1 MRRIFTLFAV
11 LVAILVSSCAC
22 DDTGISTALNNLEK
36 RVAALEELCKE
47 TNTNLRS
54 LQKIVEA
61 ISGNEH
67 IKNIAPIHKEGSVV
81 GYTITFTSGDSVT
94 IYNDNKQDN
103 VAAVP
108 QIGVAQDNDGVYYW
122 TLDGEW
128 LLDANGHKIKAGG
141 EDGLTPKFKIENE
154 YWYVSYDNG
163 VNWDVWGKATAEG
176 NGCDC
181 QSIIQGVEYD
191 DEYVYITLADGTV
204 LALPLDAS
212 SETPEIP
219 DTPTVGIE
227 AVDLGLSVKWAGFNV
242 GANSPEEYGDYF
254 AWGETSPKDEYTEET
269 YQYVKFTEDAWG
281 DKTAEYTNLGDIS
294 GTQYDAASVNW
305 GGTWRMPTKAEQQEL
320 LNNCTWEKSMYNDV
334 KGYLVTGPNGNSIFL
349 PAAGYRYG
357 SSSYDVGSYGDYWS
371 STPREGSDHDAC
383 YLFFGSE
390 GLGWDW
396 SYRYVGLSVRPVSE

>member
-1 MRRIFTLFAV
+1 M
-11 LVAILVSSCAC
+11 
-22 DDTGISTALNNLEK
+22 
-36 RVAALEELCKE
+36 
-47 TNTNLRS
+47 
-54 LQKIVEA
+54 
-61 ISGNEH
+61 
-67 IKNIAPIHKEGSVV
+67 
-81 GYTITFTSGDSVT
+81 
-94 IYNDNKQDN
+94 
-103 VAAVP
+103 
-108 QIGVAQDNDGVYYW
+108 
-122 TLDGEW
+122 
-128 LLDANGHKIKAGG
+128 
-141 EDGLTPKFKIENE
+141 
-154 YWYVSYDNG
+154 
-163 VNWDVWGKATAEG
+163 
-176 NGCDC
+176 
-181 QSIIQGVEYD
+181 
-191 DEYVYITLADGTV
+191 GTC
-204 LALPLDAS
+204 
-212 SETPEIP
+212 
-219 DTPTVGIE
+219 
-227 AVDLGLSVKWAGFNV
+227 NV
-242 GANSPEEYGDYF
+242 GAERPEEYGDYF